1 MNRWKGSKKKW
12 EHGTER
18 DKEVEALRG
27 KKENE
32 KFQIEWNKRK
42 QDHELKKSIVT
53 KNFKKKI
60 EINEQ
65 RKKKKETGII
75 WMMRNAFE
83 YRHDTQWKG

>member
-53 KNFKKKI
+53 KKF
-60 EINEQ
+60 
-65 RKKKKETGII
+65 
-75 WMMRNAFE
+75 
-83 YRHDTQWKG
+83 